1 MVEAFQRNR
10 HRHSRIPLRSLRN
23 CCCCIYLHYS
33 GTFKHF
39 LHDNDTNN
47 ILKCRFPINIILCIL
62 FQFQVLI
69 IPIVLP
75 IASLRTCISR
85 QCCVPRYKQPIG
97 ELVMTTMIC
106 IIYLGTVVGV
116 ILPRLDT
123 LINEKEDFVSSHLI
137 FKVWTLNTV
146 NRPWNKNVL

>member
-1 MVEAFQRNR
+1 MVYQHKTIHVIN
-10 HRHSRIPLRSLRN
+10 H
-23 CCCCIYLHYS
+23 
-33 GTFKHF
+33 TF
-39 LHDNDTNN
+39 L
-47 ILKCRFPINIILCIL
+47 
-62 FQFQVLI
+62 FQVLV

-85 QCCVPRYKQPIG
+85 QWCVPRYKQPIG

-123 LINEKEDFVSSHLI
+123 LINEKDDYVSWLSFFKEMLKCYSLLLI
-137 FKVWTLNTV
+137 IFQIYRSVIFLPLIRLSFSV
-146 NRPWNKNVL
+146 CVLVCVLVCLLYPFFGFQVLF